1 MIAGDVIAPG
11 NLNNDGNSLTFG
23 FASLFGSWPNS
34 SDTDLATIV
43 FDVAEGAS
51 GTTSLDIVETSK
63 AAGFTFDGQSQ
74 DVVFSSPNLSP
85 EPMTSQLSIDA
96 VSGAVTLVGEADYQT
111 VSNYMFT
118 VTATNGIENAS
129 QDVGLLVADYLVSG
143 AASEYLGTD
152 EADVFALADGSAQVY
167 SGDGEDIFMLAPSS
181 QEDEDHGS
189 TEVHTLVDF
198 ESGVD
203 SIDASVA
210 LMALGYTGLSTSL
223 DGSVQE
229 NKLSALTDFS
239 DDILDLVDN
248 NDASLNNAFGSYF
261 DDASNVLTLFVD
273 TDASQESHMIE
284 IFEIGVGEGLIVEED
299 DLAVTLDAF
308 IA

>member
-1 MIAGDVIAPG
+1 
-11 NLNNDGNSLTFG
+11 
-23 FASLFGSWPNS
+23 
-34 SDTDLATIV
+34 
-43 FDVAEGAS
+43 
-51 GTTSLDIVETSK
+51 
-63 AAGFTFDGQSQ
+63 
-74 DVVFSSPNLSP
+74 
-85 EPMTSQLSIDA
+85 
-96 VSGAVTLVGEADYQT
+96 
-111 VSNYMFT
+111 
-118 VTATNGIENAS
+118 
-129 QDVGLLVADYLVSG
+129 
-143 AASEYLGTD
+143 
-152 EADVFALADGSAQVY
+152 
-167 SGDGEDIFMLAPSS
+167 MLAPSS

-229 NKLSALTDFS
+229 NMLSALTDIS

-261 DDASNVLTLFVD
+261 DDASSVLTLFVD